1 MKSIGVLKMLGVI
14 VCVAVASDAYAQA
27 SDAMA
32 TSDTAVPALNAKAVK
47 KADRKLARDVR
58 RALSKARGF
67 DGSNVFVRARSG
79 AVTLTGTV
87 LQNTQ
92 IAQATAVAKG
102 VPGVKSVSNK
112 ITLTAQGGGG

>member
-1 MKSIGVLKMLGVI
+1 MRSLGVLKVLGLI
-14 VCVAVASDAYAQA
+14 VCAAVASNVSAQA
-27 SDAMA
+27 SDAMVA
-32 TSDTAVPALNAKAVK
+32 SDTAAPALNTKAVK

-58 RALSKARGF
+58 RALSQARGF
-67 DGSNVFVRARSG
+67 DGSNVFVRARSA

-92 IAQATAVAKG
+92 ITQATAVAKG

-112 ITLTAQGGGG
+112 ITLTAQAGGG